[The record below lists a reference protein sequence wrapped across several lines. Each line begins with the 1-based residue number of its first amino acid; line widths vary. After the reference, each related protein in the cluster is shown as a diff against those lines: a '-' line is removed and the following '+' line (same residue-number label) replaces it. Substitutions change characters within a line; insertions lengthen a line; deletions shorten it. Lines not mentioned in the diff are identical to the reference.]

1 MRLFSRRKKQG
12 SSTPAASSSSQ
23 RRAEVTAYFREFVT
37 TRAGVEAYIEPPTA
51 TDPVTMVLVAR
62 TGEWTRRRVPDEKA
76 AWALAREL
84 GIPVYDV
91 NLTGYP
97 SSMRR
102 WSAAQRQRRSS

>member
-1 MRLFSRRKKQG
+1 MRLFPRRRTTG
-12 SSTPAASSSSQ
+12 SSVPDVSPAQ
-23 RRAEVTAYFREFVT
+23 RRAEVTAHFRDFVA

-51 TDPVTMVLVAR
+51 NDPTTMVLVAR
-62 TGEWTRRRVPDEKA
+62 TGEWTRRRIPDQKA

-84 GIPVYDV
+84 EIPVYDV

-102 WSAAQRQRRSS
+102 WSAAQRRK